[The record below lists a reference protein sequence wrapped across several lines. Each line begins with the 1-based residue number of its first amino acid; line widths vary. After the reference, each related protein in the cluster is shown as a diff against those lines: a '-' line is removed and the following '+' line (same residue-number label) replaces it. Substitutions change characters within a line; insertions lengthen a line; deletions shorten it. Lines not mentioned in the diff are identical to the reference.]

1 MAEETFARQASI
13 LNDVT
18 KDSLD
23 LERCN
28 NQVFVSKLNYLE
40 PFSYTS
46 LFSIKYVFYGV
57 EKYRV
62 NGVNNELKNGDCLIV
77 NNESEVLSECGTG
90 NKDEVNYGMS
100 SFLTPSIIAEVLE
113 ATKVWRKDMLNA
125 NENYYKSFL
134 FYDGVI
140 KNNALTNYLKQQ
152 FIFFSTSAKAND
164 LDESFYYQL
173 SEHVLHFQ
181 HGIFKKLCGI
191 DKIKYST
198 RQEILK
204 RVLKAKEIID
214 ANYYCNLD
222 LNFLAKESCLSKY
235 FLIKSFK
242 QVFNV
247 TPHQYQ
253 LRLKINKA
261 KELLKHEKNYTV
273 SEVAASLNYP
283 DIYTFSKQFRNILQ
297 CSPTE
302 FKRRA

>member
-1 MAEETFARQASI
+1 

-18 KDSLD
+18 KDNLD
-23 LERCN
+23 LARCN

-40 PFSYTS
+40 PFPYTS

-62 NGVNNELKNGDCLIV
+62 NGVNNELRNGDCLIV
-77 NNESEVLSECGTG
+77 NNDSEVLSECGTG
-90 NKDEVNYGMS
+90 NKNEVNYGMS
-100 SFLTPSIIAEVLE
+100 SFLTSSIISEVLE
-113 ATKVWRKDMLNA
+113 ATRVWGKDILHA
-125 NENYYKSFL
+125 DENCYKSFL

-140 KNNALTNYLKQQ
+140 KNNGLTNYLKQK
-152 FIFFSTSAKAND
+152 FIFFNTSSNAND

-181 HGIFKKLCGI
+181 HGIFKKMYGI
-191 DKIKYST
+191 NKVKYST

-214 ANYYCNLD
+214 ANYYCNPD

-242 QVFNV
+242 QVFNI

-253 LRLKINKA
+253 LRLKMNKA
-261 KELLKHEKNYTV
+261 KELLKHEKNYAV
-273 SEVAASLNYP
+273 SEVASSLNYS
-283 DIYTFSKQFRNILQ
+283 DIYTFSKQFRNIMH
-297 CSPTE
+297 CSPSE
-302 FKRRA
+302 FRRRA